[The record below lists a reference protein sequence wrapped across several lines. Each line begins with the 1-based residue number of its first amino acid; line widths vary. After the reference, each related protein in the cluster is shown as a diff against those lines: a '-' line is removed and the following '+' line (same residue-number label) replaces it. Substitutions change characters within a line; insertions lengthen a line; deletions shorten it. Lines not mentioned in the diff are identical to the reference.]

1 MKLPL
6 PMPRLSSLL
15 LCLLSGASAYE
26 CDPGRT
32 NTSARA
38 PCAGWTSAKAAAA
51 NTTVCEVELGCCWE
65 RDDSAAA
72 AVGGGG
78 GIACWAPLVRAAAF
92 TTPQKLTYG
101 KYYGR
106 ANSDINAY
114 YLYSPAAATTSG
126 NSSNSS
132 THRPL
137 LPAIIQ
143 IHGGGFTGGSASS
156 SSNAAIEAAVGNG
169 IAYISVNYRLVA
181 TKYYYKEAAHTT
193 EGHGEGGHGEGRG
206 ERLGGMV
213 EKEEELIH
221 VDADGRLALDTTG
234 KVIGDYQIRRGR
246 QEYNTKCS
254 YDAVQMIEH
263 LIANAADLGIDVH
276 RLSFTG
282 SSAGGGEIHYLTWV
296 YHQWRGAAYT
306 PVGMV
311 YTMAQLDYPVQNMM
325 DRTWGLWADD
335 VGNGTALSTVLAFND
350 CGMILGNPWCDKG
363 VKVRRRDTGD
373 TVI

>member
-1 MKLPL
+1 MSGL
-6 PMPRLSSLL
+6 RLSSLL
-15 LCLLSGASAYE
+15 LCLLSGAS
-26 CDPGRT
+26 
-32 NTSARA
+32 
-38 PCAGWTSAKAAAA
+38 
-51 NTTVCEVELGCCWE
+51 
-65 RDDSAAA
+65 
-72 AVGGGG
+72 
-78 GIACWAPLVRAAAF
+78 AF

-114 YLYSPAAATTSG
+114 YLYSPAAATNKT
-126 NSSNSS
+126 
-132 THRPL
+132 TL
-137 LPAIIQ
+137 LPAIIH
-143 IHGGGFTGGSASS
+143 IHGGGFTGGGASS

-181 TKYYYKEAAHTT
+181 TKYYYKEAAH
-193 EGHGEGGHGEGRG
+193 R
-206 ERLGGMV
+206 MV

-325 DRTWGLWADD
+325 DRTWGLWGDD

-363 VKVRRRDTGD
+363 VKVRRG
-373 TVI
+373 TVKGQK